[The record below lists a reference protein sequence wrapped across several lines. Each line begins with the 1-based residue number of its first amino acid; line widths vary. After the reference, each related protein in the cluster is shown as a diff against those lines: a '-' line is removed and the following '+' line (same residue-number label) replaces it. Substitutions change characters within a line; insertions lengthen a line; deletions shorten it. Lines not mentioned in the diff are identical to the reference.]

1 MGILNFS
8 VLSTHLHLVLHLIY
22 VRLSAF
28 SYAYIY
34 LINSKAISE
43 NIIMIRDV
51 INKSFFLILSPPFL
65 RKLANTQQ
73 LGIPNTNVYQYLTYC
88 QSNKK
93 RWLTPSFYILTNIS
107 LPTPHIGHFQ
117 SSGRSSNL
125 TFSLALS

>member
-1 MGILNFS
+1 MCQGNLNIIKVGILNFS
-8 VLSTHLHLVLHLIY
+8 VLSTHLHLGLHLIY

-43 NIIMIRDV
+43 NIIRIRDV

-93 RWLTPSFYILTNIS
+93 RKEIFPFYTFLLS
-107 LPTPHIGHFQ
+107 LETCC
-117 SSGRSSNL
+117 
-125 TFSLALS
+125 FSLFLR